1 MRRIYPYMILLCQFV
16 WMPALSQF
24 LHNYGEQI
32 ISIQKD
38 AVISVHGDVLN
49 EGVILNNGNFSVSS
63 HWDNNNVYNGKGA
76 VILNGEEV
84 QDFDNNSQ
92 DVYKLIIDGG
102 GEKRLLTNLNLTK
115 ELSLIHGMLT
125 PLDGV
130 RLSLTDS
137 VTVTDAS
144 ADAYVNG
151 ALFYAGTGYKFF
163 PVGQNGNYR
172 PLELLDVSGIDPLL
186 RVEVVEANPQ
196 PNTLDDSLNSLSEI
210 RYWEVTNMAGTYH
223 GSLVKLSVGSDEGF
237 EDLMGVVVAE
247 SPEVG
252 GDFVSLGR
260 SETSGDPHEGTV
272 TSEDIST
279 QEILAL
285 GITSLYSE
293 DHSILVPSAFAPDAA
308 NPEDRRLIVFGNNI
322 VKEDFYFRIFNR
334 WGKLVYETHSFAD
347 ASTVGWEG
355 TNKETGET
363 AQFGVYSYVLQAKF
377 DNGKTE
383 KKTGTITLFR

>member
-1 MRRIYPYMILLCQFV
+1 MRRIYPYVILLCQFA

-38 AVISVHGDVLN
+38 AIITVNGDVLN

-63 HWDNNNVYNGKGA
+63 HWDNNGIYNGKGTI
-76 VILNGEEV
+76 ILDGEEV
-84 QDFDNNSQ
+84 QEFDNDSQ
-92 DVYKLIIDGG
+92 NVYKLTIDGG
-102 GEKRLLTNLNLTK
+102 GEKRLLTHLNLTK
-115 ELSLIHGMLT
+115 ELSLIHGILT
-125 PLDGV
+125 PHDGV

-137 VTVTDAS
+137 ATVIDAS

-163 PVGQNGNYR
+163 PVGKNGNYR
-172 PLELLDVSGIDPLL
+172 PLELLDVSGINPML

-196 PNTLDDSLNSLSEI
+196 PNSLDDSLNTVSEI
-210 RYWEVTNMAGTYH
+210 RYWQISNLSGTYN

-237 EDLMGVVVAE
+237 EDLMGAVVAE

-260 SETSGDPHEGTV
+260 SETSGDTNEGTV

-293 DHSILVPSAFAPDAA
+293 DKSILVPSAFAPDAA
-308 NPEDRRLIVFGNNI
+308 NPKDRRLIVFGNNI
-322 VKEDFYFRIFNR
+322 VEADFSFRIFNR
-334 WGKLVYETHSFAD
+334 WGKLVYETHSFAE
-347 ASTVGWEG
+347 ASSIGWEG
-355 TNKETGET
+355 TNEESGEM
-363 AQFGVYSYVLQAKF
+363 AQFGVYSYVLQARF
-377 DNGKTE
+377 DNGDIE
-383 KKTGTITLFR
+383 KKAGTITLFR